1 MENKGAHRR
10 PIIINDNIL
19 FISFLLAHTEH
30 IQTKKYNICGKE
42 IIEQNSI
49 FYPRKRACTL

>member
-1 MENKGAHRR
+1 MENKGAHKR

-30 IQTKKYNICGKE
+30 MQRRNIIFMEKK
-42 IIEQNSI
+42 
-49 FYPRKRACTL
+49 L